1 MKTRLCQIVFYGGLL
16 SLLISCKIYEN
27 KKYQKQ
33 QETDTRRQYT
43 EQLQRLYSDHQD
55 TLSRLWY
62 FWTDSAFRFCPD
74 SGLSARSGGLVLH
87 ESAKRASKQV
97 LELTEKSEQEKQK
110 QVNHEKS
117 GNQMLAAQL
126 VWIIGLALL
135 LFLLWRWYRSRL
147 LP

>member
-1 MKTRLCQIVFYGGLL
+1 MISYGGLL

-33 QETDTRRQYT
+33 QETDKRRQYT

-62 FWTDSAFRFCPD
+62 FWTDSAFRFYPD

-87 ESAKRASKQV
+87 ESAKRVRKQV
-97 LELTEKSEQEKQK
+97 LELAEKSEQEQQK
-110 QVNHEKS
+110 QINHEKNGS
-117 GNQMLAAQL
+117 QMLAVQQ
-126 VWIIGLALL
+126 VWTIGLALL
-135 LFLLWRWYRSRL
+135 LFFLWRWYRSRL

>member
-1 MKTRLCQIVFYGGLL
+1 MISYGGLL
-16 SLLISCKIYEN
+16 SLLVSCKVYEN

-33 QETDTRRQYT
+33 QETDTRWQYT

-62 FWTDSAFRFCPD
+62 FWTDSAFRFYPD

-87 ESAKRASKQV
+87 ESAKKVSKQV
-97 LELTEKSEQEKQK
+97 LELAEKRQQEKQK
-110 QVNHEKS
+110 QINHEKS
-117 GNQMLAAQL
+117 GSQMRSAQQ
-126 VWIIGLALL
+126 VWIMVFALL
-135 LFLLWRWYRSRL
+135 LFLLWRWCRSHL

>member
-1 MKTRLCQIVFYGGLL
+1 MIFYGGLL
-16 SLLISCKIYEN
+16 SLLVSCKIYLN

-33 QETDTRRQYT
+33 QETDTHRQYT
-43 EQLQRLYSDHQD
+43 EQLRRLYSDHQD

-62 FWTDSAFRFCPD
+62 FWTDSAFRFSPD
-74 SGLSARSGGLVLH
+74 SGLSARSGGLVWH
-87 ESAKRASKQV
+87 ESAKRVSKQV

-117 GNQMLAAQL
+117 GNKMLAAQL

>member
-1 MKTRLCQIVFYGGLL
+1 MKTRLCQMISYGGLL

-33 QETDTRRQYT
+33 QETDKRRQYT

-62 FWTDSAFRFCPD
+62 FWTDSAFRFYPD

-87 ESAKRASKQV
+87 ESAKRVRKQV
-97 LELTEKSEQEKQK
+97 LELAEKSEQEQQK
-110 QVNHEKS
+110 QINHEKNGS
-117 GNQMLAAQL
+117 QMLAVQQ
-126 VWIIGLALL
+126 VWTIGLALL
-135 LFLLWRWYRSRL
+135 LFFLWRWYRSRL